1 MAFII
6 EAQYVKRFI
15 APLDSVVLS
24 VVVFKGEVALMTPMS
39 DRSNFFV
46 PSACGMVMSKTL
58 YCSGGNRAANSPVL
72 GSVVILM
79 IWHSSPLILKAVLF
93 TSLVGDAASM

>member
-1 MAFII
+1 MAFTI

-39 DRSNFFV
+39 DKSNIFV
-46 PSACGMVMSKTL
+46 PSACGMEILETL
-58 YCSGGNRAANSPVL
+58 YCSGGNRAANSPVF

-79 IWHSSPLILKAVLF
+79 VWQLSPLHSDGRTVHIR
-93 TSLVGDAASM
+93 SG